1 MTSPELRFVE
11 VAPRDGLQNEPS
23 PVPLGTKVAFVN
35 ALSEAGLQEI
45 EVGSFVSPAAV
56 PQMADSDE
64 VFKKIKRKKGVV
76 YTGLVPNEQ
85 GLERA
90 LAAKADKIA
99 VFTAASELFNKR
111 NINAGIDESIDR
123 FRPVVL
129 GAIKAG
135 VPVRGYISTAF
146 HCPYE
151 GKIAVEKVVA
161 VADKLCELG
170 VEEIALGD
178 TIGKAAPHEVK
189 ELLESLLERLSVEKL
204 FLHLHDTYGMAI
216 ANALS
221 AYKEY
226 GVAGFDAS
234 TGGLGGCPYAP
245 GAAGNV
251 AMEDLAFAFEA
262 AGVSTGLNLK
272 KLKAA
277 TKWIE
282 PVLGHPPASRQSRLP

>member
-1 MTSPELRFVE
+1 MTSRQLRLVE
-11 VAPRDGLQNEPS
+11 VAPRDGLQNEPN
-23 PVPLGTKVAFVN
+23 PVPLRTKVAFVN
-35 ALSEAGLQEI
+35 ALSEAGLREI
-45 EVGSFVSPAAV
+45 EVGSFVSPTAV
-56 PQMADSDE
+56 PQMADSDK

-76 YTGLVPNEQ
+76 YSGLVPNEQ

-90 LAAKADKIA
+90 LAAKVDKIA
-99 VFTAASELFNKR
+99 VFTAASESFNKK
-111 NINAGIDESIDR
+111 NINATIAQSIDR

-129 GAIKAG
+129 GALKAR

-161 VADKLCELG
+161 VVDKLCELG
-170 VEEIALGD
+170 VEEISLGD

-189 ELLESLLERLSVEKL
+189 ELLESLLERLSAEKL
-204 FLHLHDTYGMAI
+204 YLHLHDTYGLAI

-221 AYKEY
+221 AYKDY
-226 GVAGFDAS
+226 GVTGFDAS

-245 GAAGNV
+245 GATGNV

-262 AGVSTGLNLK
+262 EGAETGLNFK

-277 TKWIE
+277 TKWIA